1 MFNLLNLKNSL
12 FIHAL
17 KLVLCHPKES
27 MVKPKKHLGQHFL
40 IDEEI
45 AKNVAL
51 LIEEKNIDYT
61 VEVGCGKGVLTKYL
75 FNIADKNVLALDLDM
90 ESVTYMHKHYP
101 QRIEQVLFGDILT
114 FDFPQGKGNLA
125 LIGNFPYNI
134 STQIVFKML
143 EADEPITLF
152 AGMFQ
157 KEVAERL
164 CSKEGSKVY
173 GILSVLLNT
182 FYETHY
188 HFTVDENAFF
198 PPPKIKSGVIS
209 AVRRPKFELS
219 IPYKFYKNVI
229 KIAFGQRRKML
240 RNTLAS
246 FGIDEIENKS
256 YFTMR
261 PEQLSFVDFIDL
273 SEQLYKIRP
282 QC

>member
-1 MFNLLNLKNSL
+1 
-12 FIHAL
+12 
-17 KLVLCHPKES
+17 

-40 IDEEI
+40 NDEEI
-45 AKNVAL
+45 AKNVASI
-51 LIEEKNIDYT
+51 IEEKNIDFT
-61 VEVGCGKGVLTKYL
+61 IEVGCGKGVLTKYL

-90 ESVTYMHKHYP
+90 ESIAYMHKHYP
-101 QRIEQVLFGDILT
+101 KRMEQVVFGDILT
-114 FDFPQGKGNLA
+114 YDFPQNLGNIA

-134 STQIVFKML
+134 SSQIVFKML
-143 EADEPITLF
+143 ETDAPITLF

-164 CSKEGSKVY
+164 CAKEGSKVY

-198 PPPKIKSGVIS
+198 PPPMVKSGVIS
-209 AVRRPKFELS
+209 AVKRTNFELGM
-219 IPYKFYKNVI
+219 PYKFYKNVI

-246 FGIDEIENKS
+246 MGIDKIENKS

-261 PEQLSFVDFIDL
+261 PEQLSFADFIDL
-273 SEQLYKIRP
+273 SEQLYKNT
-282 QC
+282 Q

>member
-1 MFNLLNLKNSL
+1 
-12 FIHAL
+12 
-17 KLVLCHPKES
+17 

-40 IDEEI
+40 IDEQI
-45 AKNVAL
+45 AKNVAS
-51 LIEEKNIDYT
+51 LIEDKNIDYT

-75 FNIADKNVLALDLDM
+75 FDIADENVLALDLDQ
-90 ESVTYMHKHYP
+90 ESIEYMHKHYP
-101 QRIEQVLFGDILT
+101 KRMEQVLFGDILT
-114 FDFPQGKGNLA
+114 YDFPQDKGNLA

-143 EADEPITLF
+143 EADIPISLF

-173 GILSVLLNT
+173 GILSVILNT
-182 FYETHY
+182 FYETQY

-209 AVRRPKFELS
+209 AVRRPNFELS

-246 FGIDEIENKS
+246 FGIDQIENKS

-261 PEQLSFVDFIDL
+261 PEQLSFADFIDL